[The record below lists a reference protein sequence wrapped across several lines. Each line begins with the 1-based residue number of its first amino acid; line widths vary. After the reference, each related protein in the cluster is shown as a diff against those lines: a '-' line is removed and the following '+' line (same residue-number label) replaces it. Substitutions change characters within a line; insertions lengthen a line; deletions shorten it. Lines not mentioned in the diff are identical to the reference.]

1 LEIQGCFEY
10 TLLYLHT
17 GFLIFKMYQ
26 YDDNQADEMELSST
40 PPMKGCYD
48 DILEEYERD
57 KYVPT
62 RCKAEAQAQLR
73 QCIAYYNANV
83 EHAKNVQEMLLMI
96 VDAKD
101 ELELYNE

>member
-1 LEIQGCFEY
+1 
-10 TLLYLHT
+10 
-17 GFLIFKMYQ
+17 MYQ
-26 YDDNQADEMELSST
+26 YNDEDNQVDEMELSST

-48 DILEEYERD
+48 DILEEYERE

-62 RCKAEAQAQLR
+62 TCIEEAQAQLR

-83 EHAKNVQEMLLMI
+83 EHVKNVQEMLLMI
-96 VDAKD
+96 ADARD